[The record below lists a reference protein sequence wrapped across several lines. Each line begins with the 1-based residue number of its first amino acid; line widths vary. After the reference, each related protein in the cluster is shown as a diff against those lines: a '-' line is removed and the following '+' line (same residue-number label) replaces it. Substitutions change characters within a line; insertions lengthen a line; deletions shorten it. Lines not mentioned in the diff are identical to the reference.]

1 MSNLFTFSE
10 LAQRT
15 GVSERT
21 MAEWESAGI
30 LKPSAISDDH
40 TPLFPLSS
48 LERAV
53 MIKKLVDMGYG
64 LDHIKKIV
72 RKVGLPQTAVL
83 TQTVPIADS
92 YLTVGVLAEKVGIST
107 RTIKH
112 WEEIGIIAPDM
123 WSEAGFRLYSAA
135 YIFLCSLIKDLQLFG
150 YSLEEIKQISD
161 FFRDFWDI
169 SHDRSQYSREETIE
183 KLQQMLAAIDTLFD
197 KMHQFRDG
205 IDRWEKLLKKK
216 RSEIRRLHG
225 DHTKRKGST
234 IGITEKK

>member
-30 LKPSAISDDH
+30 LKPSAVSDDH
-40 TPLFPLSS
+40 MPLFPLAA
-48 LERAV
+48 LERAAA
-53 MIKKLVDMGYG
+53 IKKFVDMGYT
-64 LDHIKKIV
+64 LEHIKKIV
-72 RKVGLPQTAVL
+72 RKVGLPQTSAP
-83 TQTVPIADS
+83 TPSVPIKDS
-92 YLTVGVLAEKVGIST
+92 YLTVGVLAEKVGISA
-107 RTIKH
+107 RTVKH
-112 WEEIGIIAPDM
+112 WEDVGIIAPDM
-123 WSEAGFRLYSAA
+123 WSEAGFRLYSDA

-161 FFRDFWDI
+161 YFRDFWDI
-169 SHDRSQYSREETIE
+169 SHGHYQYSRDETAE
-183 KLQQMLAAIDTLFD
+183 KLQHMLSAIDTLFD

-216 RSEIRRLHG
+216 RTEIRQLHASNA
-225 DHTKRKGST
+225 KRRGTASGSK
-234 IGITEKK
+234 EKK

>member
-1 MSNLFTFSE
+1 MSNLFTSSE

-21 MAEWESAGI
+21 MAEWESVGI
-30 LKPSAISDDH
+30 LKPSAMSDDH
-40 TPLFPLSS
+40 TPLFPLQS
-48 LERAV
+48 LERAL

-72 RKVGLPQTAVL
+72 RKVGLPQTAGL
-83 TQTVPIADS
+83 TLSVPITDS
-92 YLTVGVLAEKVGIST
+92 YLTVGVLAEKAGIST

-112 WEEIGIIAPDM
+112 WEDIGIIAPDM
-123 WSEAGFRLYSAA
+123 WSEAGFRLYSDA

-161 FFRDFWDI
+161 YFRDFWDI
-169 SHDRSQYSREETIE
+169 SHNRSQYSRAEISE
-183 KLQQMLAAIDTLFD
+183 KLQQMLAAIDTLFV
-197 KMHQFRDG
+197 KMDQFRDG

-225 DHTKRKGST
+225 DYAKRKDST
-234 IGITEKK
+234 AKSTEKK

>member
-1 MSNLFTFSE
+1 MSNLFTAAE

-30 LKPSAISDDH
+30 LKPSAVSDDH
-40 TPLFPLSS
+40 TPLFPLPS

-64 LDHIKKIV
+64 IDHIKKIV
-72 RKVGLPQTAVL
+72 RKVGLPQL
-83 TQTVPIADS
+83 TTVSPTVPVEDS

-112 WEEIGIIAPDM
+112 WEDIGIIAPDM
-123 WSEAGFRLYSAA
+123 WSEAGFRLYSDS

-161 FFRDFWDI
+161 YFRDFWDI
-169 SHDRSQYSREETIE
+169 SQGRDQYSREETVE
-183 KLQQMLAAIDTLFD
+183 KLQQMLVAIDTLFD
-197 KMHQFRDG
+197 KMHQFRNG
-205 IDRWEKLLKKK
+205 IDRWDKLLKKK
-216 RSEIRRLHG
+216 RAEIRRLHA
-225 DHTKRKGST
+225 DHTKRKSST
-234 IGITEKK
+234 AGNIGKK

>member
-1 MSNLFTFSE
+1 MSNLFTFTE

-21 MAEWESAGI
+21 MAEWESVGI

-40 TPLFPLSS
+40 TPLFPLPS
-48 LERAV
+48 LERTL
-53 MIKKLVDMGYG
+53 MIKKLVDMGYS

-72 RKVGLPQTAVL
+72 RKVGLPPTATL
-83 TQTVPIADS
+83 APAVPIADS

-123 WSEAGFRLYSAA
+123 WSEAGFRLYSDA

-183 KLQQMLAAIDTLFD
+183 RLQQMLAAIDTLFD
-197 KMHQFRDG
+197 KMHLFRDG
-205 IDRWEKLLKKK
+205 IDRWEKLLTKK
-216 RSEIRRLHG
+216 RSEIRRLHT
-225 DHTKRKGST
+225 DNAKRKKSVAGSA
-234 IGITEKK
+234 EKK

>member
-21 MAEWESAGI
+21 MAEWESIGI

-40 TPLFPLSS
+40 TPLFPLPA
-48 LERAV
+48 LERAA
-53 MIKKLVDMGYG
+53 MIKKLVDMGYT
-64 LDHIKKIV
+64 LDHIKKII
-72 RKVGLPQTAVL
+72 RKIGLPQTTTATPSVSI
-83 TQTVPIADS
+83 TDS

-112 WEEIGIIAPDM
+112 WEDVGIIAPDM
-123 WSEAGFRLYSAA
+123 WSEAGFRLYSDS

-161 FFRDFWDI
+161 YFRDFWDI
-169 SHDRSQYSREETIE
+169 SHEHYQYSRDETAE
-183 KLQQMLAAIDTLFD
+183 KLQQMLTAIETLFD
-197 KMHQFRDG
+197 KMHQFRNG

-216 RSEIRRLHG
+216 RTEIRQL
-225 DHTKRKGST
+225 DTSNAKRRGTTVGNKD
-234 IGITEKK
+234 KK